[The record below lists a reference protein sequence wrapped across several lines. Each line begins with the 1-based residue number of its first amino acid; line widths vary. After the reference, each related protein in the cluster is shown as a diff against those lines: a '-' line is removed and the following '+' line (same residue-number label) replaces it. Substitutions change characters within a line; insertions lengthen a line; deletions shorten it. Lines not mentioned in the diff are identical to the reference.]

1 MHVTDLGM
9 FFGRASMAAFVFT
22 VVLVSLLSHST
33 MANATLSKSNQA
45 VANYTYSLA
54 YQNSII
60 RANPT
65 ISPSSSSSSSRSVY
79 KRDKRIV
86 AIARRYLGV
95 PYCWGGSSPSCFDCS
110 GLVQYVYR
118 RVGIHLPR
126 TTWEQWHDK
135 KLKKFSKKSQVTK
148 GSIVFFYESGTS
160 PNPAHEGIC
169 IDKGCNKM
177 IAAPAPG
184 TVVQIQSLRYIPQC
198 PNAPKNY
205 PPSVLQYCILGYKHY
220 V

>member
-1 MHVTDLGM
+1 MHVTKFGM
-9 FFGRASMAAFVFT
+9 FHGRASMAAFVFA
-22 VVLVSLLSHST
+22 VVLVSVLSYSAMATAALL
-33 MANATLSKSNQA
+33 KPNQTI
-45 VANYTYSLA
+45 ANYTSLLS
-54 YQNSII
+54 YQKSRI
-60 RANPT
+60 RANQT
-65 ISPSSSSSSSRSVY
+65 ASPASSSSSSISVY

-86 AIARRYLGV
+86 AIARKYLGV

-110 GLVQYVYR
+110 GLVQYVYK

-135 KLKKFSKKSQVTK
+135 KLKKFAKKSQVTK
-148 GSIVFFYESGTS
+148 GSIVFFYESGAS